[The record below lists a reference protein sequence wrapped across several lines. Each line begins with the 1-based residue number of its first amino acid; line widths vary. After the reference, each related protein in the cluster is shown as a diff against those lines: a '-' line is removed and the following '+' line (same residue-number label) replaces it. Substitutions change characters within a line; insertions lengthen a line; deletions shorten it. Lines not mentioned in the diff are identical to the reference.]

1 VNNFKKQKRKRW
13 SLLKNLYYALD
24 GLYEVLKHEMP
35 FRIEVITFVILTP
48 VIFILPLTGG
58 HRAIIFAF
66 FFLVL
71 IVELMNSAVERCV
84 DLTTRKY
91 HILAKRAKNAA
102 SSAVLLSIVALIII
116 GFFFV
121 IKDCFFR

>member
-1 VNNFKKQKRKRW
+1 MIKSKRKKKW
-13 SLLKNLYYALD
+13 SIHKNLFYALE

-35 FRIEVITFVILTP
+35 FRIEVITFAILTP
-48 VIFILPLTGG
+48 VMFVLPLTGG

-71 IVELMNSAVERCV
+71 IVELINSAVERCV
-84 DLTTRKY
+84 DLTIRKY

-102 SSAVLLSIVALIII
+102 SSAVLLSIVALIIV
-116 GFFFV
+116 GFFFI
-121 IKDCFFR
+121 IKDCFFK